1 MLGREYYED
10 YCKRFNA
17 VYEWL
22 VRRSESR
29 EQVISGICD
38 LRGYSEEVMGTVLED
53 MGIIKLVPEVSDI
66 GTLGSKGLA
75 DLGLF
80 SNGKFLLEGRYIFPV
95 RDMLG
100 NVVALIGWYHD
111 EKRYITS
118 KSAMFSKSGMFYGM
132 EQLSK
137 TGIGRPYYL
146 VEGIFDSI
154 SLRAMGVNAV
164 AMMGISSSSEKMAL
178 YGLFG
183 RIVAIPDADG
193 EGRKVVR
200 YDKWK
205 LPAGSSYMLWRSDKR
220 GKLTVKDI
228 DDFCKKYTRDVVVD
242 VLLESMSYRG
252 RIVEYVL

>member
-10 YCKRFNA
+10 YCRRFNA

-29 EQVISGICD
+29 EQVIGEICD
-38 LRGYSEEVMGTVLED
+38 LRGYSEDVMGNTLED
-53 MGIIKLVPEVSDI
+53 MGVIKLVSEVSDI
-66 GTLGSKGLA
+66 GTLSSKGFA

-100 NVVALIGWYHD
+100 NVVALIGWYPD

-132 EQLSK
+132 EQISR

-183 RIVAIPDADG
+183 KLVGIPDADS
-193 EGRKVVR
+193 EGRKVVK
-200 YDKWK
+200 YDRWK
-205 LPAGSSYMLWRSDKR
+205 LPVGSSYMVWRSDKK
-220 GKLTVKDI
+220 GKISVKDI
-228 DDFCKKYTRDVVVD
+228 DDFCKKYTPDVVRDV
-242 VLLESMSYRG
+242 LQESMDYKG